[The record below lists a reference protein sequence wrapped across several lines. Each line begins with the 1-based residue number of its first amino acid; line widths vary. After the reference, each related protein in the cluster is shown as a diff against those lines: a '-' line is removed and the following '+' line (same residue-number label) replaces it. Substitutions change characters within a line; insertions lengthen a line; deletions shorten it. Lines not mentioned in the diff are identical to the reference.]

1 LTVFFVA
8 AAVMI
13 IGFLANIL
21 FKKTGWPEILFLIFI
36 GIILGPV
43 LNVFLESDLLPIL
56 PLVSTFT
63 LLMVLFRGGLELNLS
78 EIAAGSF
85 RSIFQTLT
93 YFAAGTILITLF
105 THFIIG
111 WSLIDGL
118 LLGSMISQ
126 IGEVVII
133 PMVKKLGL
141 QNQSA
146 TLLSIESV
154 MSSIVCIVFFFAFLA
169 SKTGDGTFNPM
180 DVLTSI
186 VTKFAV
192 GIIVGVIMALPWL
205 RVLFALEKNEL
216 TYIATLGYVL
226 ACYAISETL
235 LGSGALSVLAFG
247 VILGNYTQVL
257 GLLRMK
263 QPSASFSKVT
273 EYLTRFQ
280 TELSFILRAFFFV
293 LLGIIFE
300 VSTSSIVAGLSLGL
314 PIVAILLGARYMAVS
329 ASTWRSPMVSEKKI
343 IVGLCAHGLTP
354 ALLSFIVL
362 QYNFPNAYLF
372 PLIVTSVIIMTN
384 IIASVASFMYKR
396 TKSHDQATVSI
407 ALGNE
412 PVSDSEL

>member
-1 LTVFFVA
+1 LTIFFVA

-169 SKTGDGTFNPM
+169 SKTGDGTFNTM
-180 DVLTSI
+180 NVLTSI

-216 TYIATLGYVL
+216 TYIATLG
-226 ACYAISETL
+226 
-235 LGSGALSVLAFG
+235 
-247 VILGNYTQVL
+247 
-257 GLLRMK
+257 
-263 QPSASFSKVT
+263 
-273 EYLTRFQ
+273 
-280 TELSFILRAFFFV
+280 
-293 LLGIIFE
+293 
-300 VSTSSIVAGLSLGL
+300 
-314 PIVAILLGARYMAVS
+314 
-329 ASTWRSPMVSEKKI
+329 
-343 IVGLCAHGLTP
+343 
-354 ALLSFIVL
+354 
-362 QYNFPNAYLF
+362 
-372 PLIVTSVIIMTN
+372 
-384 IIASVASFMYKR
+384 
-396 TKSHDQATVSI
+396 
-407 ALGNE
+407 
-412 PVSDSEL
+412 